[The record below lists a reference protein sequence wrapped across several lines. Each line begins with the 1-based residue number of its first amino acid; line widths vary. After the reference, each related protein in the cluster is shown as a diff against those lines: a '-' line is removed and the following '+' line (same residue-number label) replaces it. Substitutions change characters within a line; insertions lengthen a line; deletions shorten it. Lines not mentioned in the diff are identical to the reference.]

1 VKRPSIVYA
10 PLGTRGFDPIRL
22 DRCLECD
29 SSDIALGE
37 VSRWTE
43 GNRVIEEVLVECRS
57 CGASYKLRY
66 IDIVDEGRRVVTIVD
81 VLSPN
86 GEELG
91 WLGVC

>member
-1 VKRPSIVYA
+1 MKKPSIVYA
-10 PLGTRGFDPIRL
+10 PLGTRGFDPIRT

-29 SSDIALGE
+29 SSDIAVGE
-37 VSRWTE
+37 ARGWTE
-43 GNRVIEEVLVECRS
+43 GNRVIEELPVECRS

-66 IDIVDEGRRVVTIVD
+66 IGILDEGRRVATIVD
-81 VLSPN
+81 VLSPE